1 MVTDKQIMAEMT
13 ELVKEA
19 KASFHISV
27 KTLKED
33 VKQMKKMYLDFSSSC
48 QSLILEMMEDVETLD
63 RALRS
68 AAKVGDNSKAYNL
81 LESLKTFFRYQN
93 KLTME
98 LLVKGKRRQLRETQ
112 KVFKKKLDIRI
123 ILLSLSYFILG
134 FR

>member
-1 MVTDKQIMAEMT
+1 MT

-48 QSLILEMMEDVETLD
+48 QSLILDMVEDVDTLD
-63 RALRS
+63 RVLRS
-68 AAKVGDNSKAYNL
+68 AAKVGDHSRAYNL
-81 LESLKTFFRYQN
+81 LESLVTFFRHQ
-93 KLTME
+93 KLAME
-98 LLVKGKRRQLRETQ
+98 LLMKGKRRQLTETQ
-112 KVFKKKLDIRI
+112 QVIKKKLNIKVI
-123 ILLSLSYFILG
+123 FLSPSYFISG